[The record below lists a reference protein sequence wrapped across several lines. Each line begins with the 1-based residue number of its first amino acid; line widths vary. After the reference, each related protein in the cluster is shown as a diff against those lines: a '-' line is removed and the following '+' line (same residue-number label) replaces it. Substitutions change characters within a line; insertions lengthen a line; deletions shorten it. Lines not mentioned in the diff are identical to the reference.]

1 MGAWEKIAQ
10 NRVMRRTIE
19 AITKRNSFVT
29 DSSSLLHILSVDL
42 QGKIS
47 KIDIK
52 ASAFSTESAAIEME
66 STAKAALTWFKSN
79 ITDKLANSNI
89 RNRLQHE
96 FLQDL
101 KKKDIIKRDFSVTL
115 NNSDTED
122 IIWST
127 LDLGFADGSQT

>member
-1 MGAWEKIAQ
+1 
-10 NRVMRRTIE
+10 
-19 AITKRNSFVT
+19 
-29 DSSSLLHILSVDL
+29 
-42 QGKIS
+42 
-47 KIDIK
+47 
-52 ASAFSTESAAIEME
+52 ME

-89 RNRLQHE
+89 RTRLQHD

-101 KKKDIIKRDFSVTL
+101 KKKDIIKREFSVTL

>member
-1 MGAWEKIAQ
+1 
-10 NRVMRRTIE
+10 
-19 AITKRNSFVT
+19 
-29 DSSSLLHILSVDL
+29 
-42 QGKIS
+42 
-47 KIDIK
+47 
-52 ASAFSTESAAIEME
+52 ME

-89 RNRLQHE
+89 RTRLQQE

-101 KKKDIIKRDFSVTL
+101 KKKDIIKREFSVTL

-127 LDLGFADGSQT
+127 LDLGFADGSHT